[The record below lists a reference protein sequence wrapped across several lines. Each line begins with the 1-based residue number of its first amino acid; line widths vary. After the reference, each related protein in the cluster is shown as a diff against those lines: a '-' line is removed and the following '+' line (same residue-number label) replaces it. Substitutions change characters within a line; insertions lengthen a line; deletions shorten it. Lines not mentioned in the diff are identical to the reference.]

1 MTVSNINQLKS
12 PSPDLEP
19 HLDQGLV
26 SGPSQA
32 DVDLFNAAMRPDLA
46 LHASALQPSHLSE
59 QIASALSERLGSM
72 DKASQQAVRKMKQ
85 ASTTDNPLEI
95 AQMSRSLS
103 QYSLQMALTTKVVNK
118 SAQAF
123 DKLTNLQ

>member
-1 MTVSNINQLKS
+1 MTISHLNQFKS
-12 PSPDLEP
+12 LPLDLEQP
-19 HLDQGLV
+19 IDQGLV
-26 SGPSQA
+26 RAPTQA
-32 DVDLFNAAMRPDLA
+32 DIDLFNTAMRPDAAQLQSHLA
-46 LHASALQPSHLSE
+46 EQVASAMF
-59 QIASALSERLGSM
+59 ERIGSL
-72 DKASQQAVRKMKQ
+72 DKLSQQAARKMKS
-85 ASTTDNPLEI
+85 ATSSDNPMDI

>member
-1 MTVSNINQLKS
+1 MTVSSINHLKS
-12 PSPDLEP
+12 SSLDLEQ

-32 DVDLFNAAMRPDLA
+32 DVDLFNAAMRPDP
-46 LHASALQPSHLSE
+46 ALQQSQLSE
-59 QIASALSERLGSM
+59 QIASALHERLGSM
-72 DKASQQAVRKMKQ
+72 DKLSQQAVRRMKN
-85 ASTTDNPLEI
+85 ATTSDDPLDI

-103 QYSLQMALTTKVVNK
+103 QYSLQMAMTTKVVNK
-118 SAQAF
+118 SAQAL

>member
-1 MTVSNINQLKS
+1 MTISHLNQLKS
-12 PSPDLEP
+12 SSLDLEQ

-32 DVDLFNAAMRPDLA
+32 DVDLFNSAMRPDLA
-46 LHASALQPSHLSE
+46 AQPSHLSE
-59 QIASALSERLGSM
+59 QIASALSERLGST
-72 DKASQQAVRKMKQ
+72 DKLSQQAVRNMKKA
-85 ASTTDNPLEI
+85 ASGDNPMDI
-95 AQMSRSLS
+95 TQMSRTLS
-103 QYSLQMALTTKVVNK
+103 QYSLQTAVTTKVVNK

>member
-1 MTVSNINQLKS
+1 MSISHLNAVKT
-12 PSPDLEP
+12 PSPEVGE

-32 DVDLFNAAMRPDLA
+32 DVDLFSAAMRPDA
-46 LHASALQPSHLSE
+46 VQGQNHLSE
-59 QIASALSERLGSM
+59 QVASALSERLGAT
-72 DKASQQAVRKMKQ
+72 DKLSQQAVRRMKN
-85 ASTTDNPLEI
+85 ASTSDDPLDI

-118 SAQAF
+118 SAQAL

>member
-1 MTVSNINQLKS
+1 VTVSNVNQLKS
-12 PSPDLEP
+12 PSPDLEQ

-32 DVDLFNAAMRPDLA
+32 DVDLFNAAMRPDM
-46 LHASALQPSHLSE
+46 ALQQSHLSE
-59 QIASALSERLGSM
+59 QIAAALSERLGTM
-72 DKASQQAVRKMKQ
+72 DKFSQQAVRKMKK
-85 ASTTDNPLEI
+85 AATTDDPLEI

>member
-1 MTVSNINQLKS
+1 VTVSHINQLKS
-12 PSPDLEP
+12 SSPDLEP

-26 SGPSQA
+26 TGPSQA
-32 DVDLFNAAMRPDLA
+32 DVDLFNAAMRPDM
-46 LHASALQPSHLSE
+46 ALQQSHLSE
-59 QIASALSERLGSM
+59 QIANALSERLGAN
-72 DKASQQAVRKMKQ
+72 DKLSQQAVRKMKK
-85 ASTTDNPLEI
+85 ASTTDDPLEI

-118 SAQAF
+118 SAQAL